1 VIEITFSVILPT
13 SNFPRAKV
21 TREENIKTS
30 RSRKCCDCSAWKNK
44 CWKRVQH
51 FILEIWVEYFNK
63 FKRNCWNCK
72 NNQLTSIINY
82 EDIHNLH
89 YANITIAPRL
99 WLTVDVWKDKYKKV
113 FVKMFNWYFQNS
125 VRNFQLV
132 EKIPWD
138 LLIRLPSVVS
148 IIYIYIGFYTTLS
161 TLKNIR
167 HVNYPILCFM
177 VMWNGW
183 RAVIY

>member
-1 VIEITFSVILPT
+1 MIEITFSVILPT
-13 SNFPRAKV
+13 SNFSRAKV
-21 TREENIKTS
+21 AREENIKTT

-89 YANITIAPRL
+89 YTNLTIVPRL
-99 WLTVDVWKDKYKKV
+99 WLTVGVWKDKCKKGICENIQLI
-113 FVKMFNWYFQNS
+113 FSEYCQKFS
-125 VRNFQLV
+125 VSRKDSL
-132 EKIPWD
+132 
-138 LLIRLPSVVS
+138 RSVD
-148 IIYIYIGFYTTLS
+148 
-161 TLKNIR
+161 
-167 HVNYPILCFM
+167 
-177 VMWNGW
+177 
-183 RAVIY
+183 